1 MKHKA
6 YRSTLIVAFLLFV
19 AAGTH
24 AAIQGV
30 EGQEFTLTAKSGYLS
45 TPDGN
50 SVLFWGYANGDGTAQ
65 YPGVTMIVSEDE
77 PVTVTLNNTLD
88 VPVSI
93 VFPGQSNVTAD
104 GGTAGLLANEVGNG
118 ESVTYSFTPTEPG
131 TYLYH
136 SGTRPELQIE
146 MGLVGALI
154 VRPFDFDPN
163 VPNLKKAYAE
173 TGSEYD
179 REFLFLLTEMD
190 PVIHNL
196 VEQGR
201 FDEIDNTQYWPV
213 NWFIN
218 GRCAPDT
225 MFPPFV
231 DWLPTQPYN
240 CMPMIYP
247 GEKMLMRM
255 IGAGRDQ
262 HPFHHHL
269 NHGVIIAQDGR
280 PLTSDGQT
288 IDRGIGEFT
297 IQSVPGGTQDAIW
310 TWTGAGL
317 GWDIYNCPQDV
328 DYQPKGWES
337 GGAKGPEDVDHNG
350 NGVFDSVPLHDL
362 ENEYAPD
369 HGKPFPVQLPEAQ
382 DLTFGGFW
390 SGSPFLGA
398 LEALPPGEGGL
409 NPTGGFAGM
418 WHSHTEKEMV
428 NNDIFPGGMMT
439 MVIVVP
445 PNVPMPGGM
454 GM

>member
-6 YRSTLIVAFLLFV
+6 YRSTLIVAFLLVV
-19 AAGTH
+19 AAG
-24 AAIQGV
+24 AQAGIQGV
-30 EGQEFTLTAKSGYLS
+30 VGQEFTLTAKSGYLS

-50 SVLFWGYANGDGTAQ
+50 SIFFWGYANGDGTAQ
-65 YPGVTMIVSEDE
+65 YPGVTLIVNEDQ

-93 VFPGQSNVTAD
+93 VFPGQSNVTAV
-104 GGTAGLLANEVGNG
+104 GGTAGLLANEVANG
-118 ESVTYSFTPTEPG
+118 ETVTYSFTPTEPG

-154 VRPFDFDPN
+154 VRPTGFDPMA
-163 VPNLKKAYAE
+163 PKAYHE
-173 TGSEYD
+173 NGSEYD

-190 PVIHNL
+190 PVVHDL

-201 FDEIDNTQYWPV
+201 IDEVDNTQYWPV

-225 MFPPFV
+225 MFPPFA

-247 GEKMLMRM
+247 GERMLMRM

-269 NHGVIIAQDGR
+269 NHGTIIAQDGR
-280 PLTSDGQT
+280 PLSSDGVT

-297 IQSVPGGTQDAIW
+297 IQSVPGGTFDAIW

-317 GWDIYNCPQDV
+317 GWDVY
-328 DYQPKGWES
+328 GH
-337 GGAKGPEDVDHNG
+337 GPGDAPVAG
-350 NGVFDSVPLHDL
+350 
-362 ENEYAPD
+362 EYLPD
-369 HGKPFPVQLPEAQ
+369 HGKPFPVLLPEAQ

-390 SGSPFLGA
+390 SGSPFLGS

-409 NPTGGFAGM
+409 NPTAGIVGM

-439 MVIVVP
+439 MVVIVP
-445 PNVPMPGGM
+445 PGVPMPGGM